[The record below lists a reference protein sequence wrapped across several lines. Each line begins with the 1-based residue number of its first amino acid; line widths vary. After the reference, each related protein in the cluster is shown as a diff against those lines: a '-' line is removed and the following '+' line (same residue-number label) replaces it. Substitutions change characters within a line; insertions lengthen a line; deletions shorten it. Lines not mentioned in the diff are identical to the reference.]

1 MQQPAS
7 QLFAPRLSVVAEK
20 YFEKKVEKSLQVLKK
35 SVSLQPN
42 SEMTLRSGHEFRSL
56 EYFEMDAQQTLK
68 RNKDSSLTSLKKI
81 IEVKQE
87 IIERIS
93 L

>member
-1 MQQPAS
+1 MQ
-7 QLFAPRLSVVAEK
+7 VI
-20 YFEKKVEKSLQVLKK
+20 KK

-42 SEMTLRSGHEFRSL
+42 SEMTQWSGREFSSL
-56 EYFEMDAQQTLK
+56 IYFEMDAQQTLK

>member
-1 MQQPAS
+1 MVQGDVLKISLLIYSPS
-7 QLFAPRLSVVAEK
+7 VAEI
-20 YFEKKVEKSLQVLKK
+20 LK
-35 SVSLQPN
+35 
-42 SEMTLRSGHEFRSL
+42 RSL
-56 EYFEMDAQQTLK
+56 NYFEMDAQQTLK

>member
-1 MQQPAS
+1 MMTSSPMQQPAS

-20 YFEKKVEKSLQVLKK
+20 YFEKKVEKSLQVSKK

-56 EYFEMDAQQTLK
+56 
-68 RNKDSSLTSLKKI
+68 TSLKKI

>member
-1 MQQPAS
+1 M
-7 QLFAPRLSVVAEK
+7 
-20 YFEKKVEKSLQVLKK
+20 
-35 SVSLQPN
+35 
-42 SEMTLRSGHEFRSL
+42 
-56 EYFEMDAQQTLK
+56 LK